1 MLFKHFKVQY
11 VPPWNLWEEDWE
23 RWTLGSLAEGLQ
35 GADSPPCPWQQT
47 WQEWASGSEQKHGRV
62 SNPCHSPAISE
73 REREVSMIIITNNL
87 FVTVFIILIISPAG
101 KLSCTDDKAEC
112 MIIWCW
118 WCYKHPQLIT
128 WTFQVFLTYYW
139 MAVITSKIKCT
150 DTDKCMHMYW
160 NVLFY
165 SAFLFNK
172 IKCMSF
178 H

>member
-1 MLFKHFKVQY
+1 MYLHGACERRTGSAELWAPQLRALRVQI
-11 VPPWNLWEEDWE
+11 VLRVHDNRGGKSGHQAPSRNTVVCQTPVILQP
-23 RWTLGSLAEGLQ
+23 SL
-35 GADSPPCPWQQT
+35 
-47 WQEWASGSEQKHGRV
+47 
-62 SNPCHSPAISE
+62 

-101 KLSCTDDKAEC
+101 KLSCTDDKAEW

-128 WTFQVFLTYYW
+128 WTFQVYLTYYW

-150 DTDKCMHMYW
+150 DTDTCMYMYW

-165 SAFLFNK
+165 SAFVFNK